1 MHAGQIRSPVK
12 RIDMIKHCRFLLL
25 LIGACFTTAL
35 SGQSSTYTVDDF
47 AESITPQDLRMY
59 LSVLASDQL
68 EGRETGTEGNEKAA
82 QFIASQF
89 NSFGIPPYRSD
100 GSYYQDVEFTRTDW
114 GEVALLAGDKT
125 YKQGWDFLCMKQ
137 YATRQEVFDLPEIIF
152 AGYGIVDPKHN
163 DYKGLDVRGKAVMIY
178 EGEPSNAKG
187 VYCITGSKEPSEW
200 SDSWRKKMEA
210 AREQGAAVVLLIAND
225 FKKLTSQT
233 RRFNVGP
240 SISLG
245 SAKEASDGPALAIL
259 SSTMAR
265 ELMGG
270 QVKEVISARD
280 RINKGKRPK
289 TVILKTPFTFTARM
303 DRQQITGSNVLG
315 YIEGIDPELKD
326 ELVVIT
332 AHFDHL
338 GKRGDDIFNGANDNG
353 SGTSTV
359 LDIAQAFALA
369 KQKGVGPRRS
379 VLCMLVTGEEKGLL
393 GSEYYAENPVF
404 PLEKTVVNVNVDM
417 VGRIDKKH
425 EGNPDYIY
433 VIGSDRL
440 STDLH
445 RINEE
450 TNARTMK
457 LELDYTYNAKDDPNR
472 YYQRSDHYN
481 FAERGVPAIF
491 FFNGSHEDY
500 HRPSDTIEKIDFETM
515 AKIGKLVF
523 YTSWELAN
531 RDERIRVDG
540 QEE

>member
-1 MHAGQIRSPVK
+1 MRDGQTRSPVNQMNK
-12 RIDMIKHCRFLLL
+12 MERCRFLLL

-35 SGQSSTYTVDDF
+35 SGQSSAYTVDDF

-89 NSFGIPPYRSD
+89 NSFGIPPYRPD

-114 GEVALLAGDKT
+114 GEVSVQTGEKT
-125 YKQGWDFLCMKQ
+125 YKQGWDFLCMKR
-137 YATRQEVFDLPEIIF
+137 YATRQEVFALPEIIF
-152 AGYGIVDPKHN
+152 AGYGIMDPKHN
-163 DYKGLDVRGKAVMIY
+163 DYKGLDVRGKAILIY
-178 EGEPSNAKG
+178 EGEPVNGKG
-187 VYCITGSKEPSEW
+187 TYCITGTKEPSEW
-200 SDSWRKKMEA
+200 GNSWQKKMEA
-210 AREQGAAVVLLIAND
+210 ATEQGVAVVMMIAND
-225 FKKLTSQT
+225 FKQLTGQT

-240 SISLG
+240 SITLG
-245 SAKEASDGPALAIL
+245 PAGEGSEGPALVIL

-265 ELMGG
+265 ELMDG
-270 QVKEVISARD
+270 QVKEVIAARD

-289 TVILKTPFTFTARM
+289 SVVLTTPFTLTARM
-303 DRQQITGSNVLG
+303 DRQRITGSNVLG
-315 YIEGIDPELKD
+315 YIEGIDPALKD

-404 PLEKTVVNVNVDM
+404 PLENTVVNVNVDM
-417 VGRIDKKH
+417 VGRVDKKH

-450 TNARTMK
+450 ANARTMK

-491 FFNGSHEDY
+491 YFNGSHEDY
-500 HRPSDTIEKIDFETM
+500 HRPSDTIEKIDFEAM
-515 AKIGKLVF
+515 ARIGKLVF

-531 RDERIRVDG
+531 RDERIRVDVQG
-540 QEE
+540 E